1 MPRVVKSR
9 WVLFWIIFGKMVAAE
24 NEAPARQEEG
34 NKKLDLWTSHPEVTQ
49 ASSVQGVGTPSL
61 SASSY
66 YMPGLYQPQLRRE
79 YFPYHFENTGYN
91 FHVAQHPAEHS
102 LAPTAKHFVIVGFI
116 GLLLLFAIL
125 QNSIVAAKRKDVL
138 IDLLSTRRKRDLIRT
153 SGLEPT
159 NPAEREILNDDARV
173 RCIQKIVCLQNRQ
186 LIRELGN
193 AGKQIADYLTRN
205 VERSLDRSSGWDR
218 LVRDAGSSGLRGDD
232 CEVLYRDCY
241 SRPE

>member
-159 NPAEREILNDDARV
+159 TPFVTMIT
-173 RCIQKIVCLQNRQ
+173 
-186 LIRELGN
+186 
-193 AGKQIADYLTRN
+193 ADTLTLHHAIHEAN
-205 VERSLDRSSGWDR
+205 FQTPSHR
-218 LVRDAGSSGLRGDD
+218 LSVITVNGR
-232 CEVLYRDCY
+232 RDCFDL
-241 SRPE
+241 